1 MLENDDNT
9 ILKKPRDEDSD
20 ALLQERKDVL
30 QTVIITNS
38 LSETKSINN
47 NLQEL
52 LSDNRIGF
60 PIKKPNISLLNHGWF
75 WVSNSDVI
83 KAF

>member
-20 ALLQERKDVL
+20 ALLQERKDML

-38 LSETKSINN
+38 LSETKSINFRFRSVAC
-47 NLQEL
+47 
-52 LSDNRIGF
+52 SDF
-60 PIKKPNISLLNHGWF
+60 
-75 WVSNSDVI
+75 
-83 KAF
+83 KAEFLE